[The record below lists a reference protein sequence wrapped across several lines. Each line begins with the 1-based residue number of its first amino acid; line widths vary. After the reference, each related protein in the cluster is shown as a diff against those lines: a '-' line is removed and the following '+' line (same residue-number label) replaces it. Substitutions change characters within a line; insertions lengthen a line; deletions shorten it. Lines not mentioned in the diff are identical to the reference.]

1 MATRLITG
9 LTPTREQA
17 LQERMFMQLARSAEN
32 PIKREIARAT
42 RAISA
47 GKSGALETHEKRMN
61 SILTRLY
68 KQAFKMFGRRLLNN
82 IVKHSAPEEFKKGEI
97 PETPQFDLAR
107 QMWISSNAALKVTQI
122 AGTTQKQ
129 ALDIIRTATEDAIE
143 AGLDEAATGRLIQ
156 ARIGEKGGQLSRLRG
171 RMISRTESHASSN
184 ASNQLA
190 AKSTRLPL
198 KKEWIA
204 SGDEERTR
212 LTHQIAGQQGLI
224 DIDQPFSVGFD
235 LLMQPG
241 DPSGSAEEVI
251 NCRCAVGYSL
261 P

>member
-1 MATRLITG
+1 MAARLITG
-9 LTPTREQA
+9 LTPSREQA
-17 LQERMFMQLARSAEN
+17 LQERMLMQLARSAEN

-42 RAISA
+42 RAIAA
-47 GKSGALETHEKRMN
+47 GKSDAIEVHKKRMN

-82 IVKHSAPEEFKKGEI
+82 IVKHNSPDELKKGDV

-122 AGTTQKQ
+122 AGTTEKQ
-129 ALDIIRTATEDAIE
+129 ALDIIRVATSDAIE
-143 AGLDEAATGRLIQ
+143 AGLDEKATGRLIQ
-156 ARIGEKGGQLSRLRG
+156 ARIGEKGGQLSQLRG

-198 KKEWIA
+198 KKEWIS
-204 SGDEERTR
+204 SGGERTR
-212 LTHQIAGQQGLI
+212 ETHFNANGQTV

-261 P
+261 